1 MCGGGESIIM
11 DNIRNIDR
19 PKKKKNR
26 NKLKHKTNI
35 IPKAIVI

>member
-19 PKKKKNR
+19 PKKKKR

-35 IPKAIVI
+35 ISKAIVI